1 MKKVGTI
8 NLRYYLQ
15 LIPHNQRPTKFQKPT
30 TILQQNIQNI
40 NFVAAGPWFGNFRW
54 KS

>member
-1 MKKVGTI
+1 MKKVGTT
-8 NLRYYLQ
+8 NLRYYF

-30 TILQQNIQNI
+30 ILQQNIQNI
-40 NFVAAGPWFGNFRW
+40 KFVAAGPWFGNFRW